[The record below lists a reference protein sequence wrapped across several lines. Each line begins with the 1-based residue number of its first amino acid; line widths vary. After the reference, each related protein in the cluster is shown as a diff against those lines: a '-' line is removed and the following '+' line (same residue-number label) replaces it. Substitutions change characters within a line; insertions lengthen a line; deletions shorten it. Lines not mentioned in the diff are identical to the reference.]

1 MKLQAEDRQ
10 RAVPDGGQRAGGR
23 LGERE
28 EVCRDLVDLVA
39 VAHPHLGVPRDAGED
54 RVALNEL
61 SSKNE
66 IVPANYVAPKGP
78 GNNWTID
85 EVVAL
90 TKGGLKGRNY
100 ENGKAMFT
108 SVSCVACHHFMGDGG
123 NIGPDISGA
132 GSRYSI
138 RDLMENIIEPSKV
151 ISDQY
156 ESHQIE
162 KSDGSMVI
170 GRIVSE
176 DADNVQ
182 VMMNPFSPTTLSPI
196 KKSEIKSKK
205 TYPISMMPP
214 GMINVLNQDELL
226 DLIA

>member
-1 MKLQAEDRQ
+1 
-10 RAVPDGGQRAGGR
+10 
-23 LGERE
+23 
-28 EVCRDLVDLVA
+28 
-39 VAHPHLGVPRDAGED
+39 
-54 RVALNEL
+54 
-61 SSKNE
+61 
-66 IVPANYVAPKGP
+66 
-78 GNNWTID
+78 
-85 EVVAL
+85 
-90 TKGGLKGRNY
+90 
-100 ENGKAMFT
+100 
-108 SVSCVACHHFMGDGG
+108 MGDGG

-226 DLIA
+226 DLIAYLVSAGNPNDKAFAK